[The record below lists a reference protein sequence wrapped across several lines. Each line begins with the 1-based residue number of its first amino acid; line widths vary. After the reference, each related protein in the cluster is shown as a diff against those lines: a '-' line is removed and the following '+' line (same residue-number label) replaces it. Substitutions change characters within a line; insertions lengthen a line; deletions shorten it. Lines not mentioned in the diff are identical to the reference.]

1 MGKVLRV
8 LVIVIMILG
17 LAAVF
22 FAAVNFKK
30 REVLIG
36 RTHALED
43 MFVKLARTVEAGDPP
58 EVPQP
63 AYPQRDLSPVTSREI
78 ENPERSAFWD
88 SYNHKLEPS
97 AQPVP
102 TLDYSSQAMRL
113 QLREFYRTDPATG
126 KPAIDPLTG
135 QPATKGAGTQDELLN
150 QTFERAK
157 NQYALLNQTRA
168 ELVKVRDELVATIEE
183 TNRLKQ
189 EGRADKRTIE
199 ERDARIA
206 QIEREKRDLED
217 QKARIEEELRALRAE
232 LQEAND
238 TIGRQTDDIELLNTR
253 IADLERKNKELAG
266 KGDIITT
273 TTGPMIDN
281 AEGRFTPGVH
291 GKIVSFNEQ
300 WKFAVVEFSDDFM
313 TQITGPDRNQPMQPL
328 EVMVKRPGFQG
339 AAGEFITRLRLRQ
352 AIRSQNLVVADIL
365 ADWQQAPLENGDEVF
380 F

>member
-8 LVIVIMILG
+8 LVIVIMVLG
-17 LAAVF
+17 L
-22 FAAVNFKK
+22 FAGYFAWVNFTQ

-43 MFVKLARTVEAGDPP
+43 VFVKLSRTLEAGDPP

-63 AYPQRDLSPVTSREI
+63 SYPQRDLSPVNSRET

-88 SYNHKLEPS
+88 AYNHKLEPS

-102 TLDYSSQAMRL
+102 TLDYSSTEKRR
-113 QLREFYRTDPATG
+113 QLREFYRIDPATG
-126 KPAIDPLTG
+126 KPVNDPLTG
-135 QPATKGAGTQDELLN
+135 QPDTKGAGTQAELLN
-150 QTFERAK
+150 EAFERAK

-189 EGRADKRTIE
+189 EGRADKRIIE
-199 ERDARIA
+199 EREARIA
-206 QIEREKRDLED
+206 QLEREKRELED
-217 QKARIEEELRALRAE
+217 QKARIEEELKASRAE

-238 TIGRQTDDIELLNTR
+238 TIDKQNDDMQVLNTR
-253 IADLERKNKELAG
+253 IQNLERELKEA
-266 KGDIITT
+266 KGR
-273 TTGPMIDN
+273 GPAIPLVGGALPDN
-281 AEGRFTPGVH
+281 GERQFTPGVH

-300 WKFAVVEFSDDFM
+300 WKFAVIEFSEDFM
-313 TQITGPDRNQPMQPL
+313 EQITREKVMPPL

-339 AAGEFITRLRLRQ
+339 TAGEFITRLRLRQ
-352 AIRSQNLVVADIL
+352 VIHQQNLVVADIL
-365 ADWQQAPLENGDEVF
+365 TDWQQAPLENGDAVF

>member
-8 LVIVIMILG
+8 LVIIVMLLG

-22 FAAVNFKK
+22 LAAINFKK

-36 RTHALED
+36 RTHAFEE
-43 MFVKLARTVEAGDPP
+43 MFVKLARTLEAGDPP

-63 AYPQRDLSPVTSREI
+63 SYPQRDLSPVTSREV

-88 SYNHKLEPS
+88 AYNHKLEPS

-102 TLDYSSQAMRL
+102 TLDYSSEAMRL

-126 KPAIDPLTG
+126 KPAIDPLSG
-135 QPATKGAGTQDELLN
+135 QPATKGPGTQDELLS
-150 QTFERAK
+150 QAFERAK

-183 TNRLKQ
+183 VNRLKQ
-189 EGRADKRTIE
+189 EGRADKRAIE

-206 QIEREKRDLED
+206 VLEREKRELED
-217 QKARIEEELRALRAE
+217 QKARIEEELRTLRAE

-238 TIGRQTDDIELLNTR
+238 TIDKQNDEMQVLTARIE
-253 IADLERKNKELAG
+253 DLERKNKELIG
-266 KGDIITT
+266 KGAIIPTT
-273 TTGPMIDN
+273 PGQLPDD

-300 WKFAVVEFSDDFM
+300 WKFAVVEFSDEFM
-313 TQITGPDRNQPMQPL
+313 VQLTGPGRDQPMPPL
-328 EVMVKRPGFQG
+328 EVMVKRPGFKG
-339 AAGEFITRLRLRQ
+339 AAGEFITRLKLRQ
-352 AIRSQNLVVADIL
+352 VIQKQNLVVADIL
-365 ADWQQAPLENGDEVF
+365 TDWQQVPLENGDAVF

>member
-8 LVIVIMILG
+8 LVIVIMVLG

-43 MFVKLARTVEAGDPP
+43 MFVKIARTVEAGDPP

-63 AYPQRDLSPVTSREI
+63 AYPQRDLSPVNSREV

-88 SYNHKLEPS
+88 SYNHKLEPA

-102 TLDYSSQAMRL
+102 TLDYSSQALRL

-126 KPAIDPLTG
+126 KAAIDPLTG

-150 QTFERAK
+150 QAFERAK

-168 ELVKVRDELVATIEE
+168 ELVKLRDELVATIEE
-183 TNRLKQ
+183 ANRLKQ

-206 QIEREKRDLED
+206 QLDREKRELED

-238 TIGRQTDDIELLNTR
+238 TINSQKDDMEVLNTR
-253 IADLERKNKELAG
+253 IADLERKNKELMGTPIVA
-266 KGDIITT
+266 T
-273 TTGPMIDN
+273 TTGPLLDN

-291 GKIVSFNEQ
+291 GKVVSFNEQ
-300 WKFAVVEFSDDFM
+300 WKFAVVEFSNDFM
-313 TQITGPDRNQPMQPL
+313 TQLTGPNRDQPMQPL

-365 ADWQQAPLENGDEVF
+365 TDWQQAPLENGDEVF

>member
-8 LVIVIMILG
+8 LVIVIMVLG
-17 LAAVF
+17 L
-22 FAAVNFKK
+22 FAGYFAWVNFTQ

-43 MFVKLARTVEAGDPP
+43 VFVKLSRTLEAGDPP

-63 AYPQRDLSPVTSREI
+63 SYPQRDLSPVTSRET

-88 SYNHKLEPS
+88 AYNHKLEPS

-102 TLDYSSQAMRL
+102 TLDYSSTEKRR
-113 QLREFYRTDPATG
+113 QLREFYRIDPATG
-126 KPAIDPLTG
+126 KPVNDPLTG
-135 QPATKGAGTQDELLN
+135 QPDTKGAGTQAELLN
-150 QTFERAK
+150 EAFERAK

-189 EGRADKRTIE
+189 EGRADKRIIE
-199 ERDARIA
+199 EREARIA
-206 QIEREKRDLED
+206 QLEREKRELED
-217 QKARIEEELRALRAE
+217 QKARIEEELKASRAE

-238 TIGRQTDDIELLNTR
+238 TIDKQNDDMQVLNTR
-253 IADLERKNKELAG
+253 IQNLERELKEA
-266 KGDIITT
+266 KGR
-273 TTGPMIDN
+273 GPAIPLVGGALPDN
-281 AEGRFTPGVH
+281 GERQFTPGVH

-300 WKFAVVEFSDDFM
+300 WKFAVIEFSEDFM
-313 TQITGPDRNQPMQPL
+313 EQITREKVMPPL

-339 AAGEFITRLRLRQ
+339 TAGEFITRLRLRQ
-352 AIRSQNLVVADIL
+352 VIHQQNLVVADIL
-365 ADWQQAPLENGDEVF
+365 TDWQQAPLENGDAVF

>member
-206 QIEREKRDLED
+206 QLEREKRELED
-217 QKARIEEELRALRAE
+217 QKARLEEELRALRAE

-300 WKFAVVEFSDDFM
+300 WKFAVVEFSDEFM
-313 TQITGPDRNQPMQPL
+313 VQLTGPGRDQPMPPL
-328 EVMVKRPGFQG
+328 EVMVKRPGFKG
-339 AAGEFITRLRLRQ
+339 AAGEFITRLKLRQ
-352 AIRSQNLVVADIL
+352 VIQKQNLVVADIMT
-365 ADWQQAPLENGDEVF
+365 DWQQVPLENGDVVF